1 MAGYGQTFNFDWSDL
16 STLLSTASSIPG
28 DVKFNV
34 VDQEDKVVASF
45 EAHKIII
52 ALHSD
57 HFKNIFFG
65 SGTLFK
71 ENEENVVVIK
81 DTTREAFEDFL
92 GFNYEKKV
100 EFEQKNLIELYEIL
114 NLAERYQVKELKDKV
129 CEFIKNFPLSLEN
142 VANIAAAALE
152 FVHFPE
158 VAHQLYSKCVVF
170 LGAQFTDA
178 KSVLDFVQ
186 RNEDNAIVVKLL
198 RDVGPGCQNC
208 QQTPCRT
215 RSRRRTVSL
224 IHLLPSS
231 FEQVTDHAEGLDLAW
246 HAGPDWGLWM
256 ARQVQEPAVQG
267 GQYLHGGKV
276 LGEEQGALRHL
287 CRSA

>member
-65 SGTLFK
+65 SGTLFE
-71 ENEENVVVIK
+71 ENVENVVVIK

-114 NLAERYQVKELKDKV
+114 NLAERYQVKELKEKV
-129 CEFIKNFPLSLEN
+129 CEFIKNFPLSLDN

-152 FVHFPE
+152 FVHFPP
-158 VAHQLYSKCVVF
+158 VSHQLYSKCVDF

-186 RNEDNAIVVKLL
+186 RNDDNAIVVKLL

-246 HAGPDWGLWM
+246 HAGPDWG
-256 ARQVQEPAVQG
+256 
-267 GQYLHGGKV
+267 
-276 LGEEQGALRHL
+276 
-287 CRSA
+287 